1 MANYLFRIDVS
12 PSVGTGHLR
21 RCLTLAQEL
30 KEHAAE
36 VFFACRLE
44 SFNIEKYVAHI
55 AAGWEEYNWSLTP
68 EEDARKVVQS
78 CRKYNIDSLII
89 DHYRAD
95 ETYQKSLYASGVKWL
110 QFDGAARYPFWA
122 DWILN
127 ISPAA
132 SASKY
137 ESLKQRKE
145 TRLLLG
151 PRYAP
156 LRREFRKYNNAGHPK
171 SGEVRTILLT
181 FGGGDD
187 RGATIFC
194 LKAIQSLKINVE
206 KMVLLSSNNPKK
218 EEIIK
223 WCGENRAN
231 IKIIVDAEE
240 TVPYMASAD
249 LAITAGGMTVF
260 ELAALGVP
268 AIILQIA
275 DNQTP
280 ITRAWQQQGYGVDM
294 GHLDQ
299 LRREDL
305 QREMMS
311 LVQDNV
317 RRTAMS
323 SAGKSMVDSL
333 GAGRVARVLLSQETD
348 ELE

>member
-1 MANYLFRIDVS
+1 VS
-12 PSVGTGHLR
+12 PAAGTGHLR

-30 KEHAAE
+30 KGHDAE

-44 SFNIEKYVAHI
+44 SFDIEKHVAHI
-55 AAGWEEYNWSLTP
+55 ASGWEEYNWSLTA

-78 CRKYNIDSLII
+78 FGKYNIDSLII

-95 ETYQKSLYASGVKWL
+95 EAYQRSLYASGVKWL
-110 QFDGAARYPFWA
+110 QFDGAARCSFWA

-127 ISPAA
+127 ISPDV
-132 SASKY
+132 SAGKY
-137 ESLKQRKE
+137 EFLKQRKE

-156 LRREFRKYNNAGHPK
+156 LRREFRKYNNASHPK
-171 SGEVRTILLT
+171 SEEVRTILLT

-187 RGATIFC
+187 RGATVFC
-194 LKAIQSLKINVE
+194 LETIQSLKVNIE
-206 KMVLLSSNNPKK
+206 SIVLLSSNNPKK

-223 WCGENRAN
+223 WCGENQAN
-231 IKIIVDAEE
+231 VRIIIDAEE
-240 TVPYMASAD
+240 TVPFMASAD

-268 AIILQIA
+268 AMILQIA
-275 DNQTP
+275 DNQAP
-280 ITRAWQQQGYGVDM
+280 ITKAWQQQGYGVDM
-294 GHLDQ
+294 GCLDQ

-305 QREMMS
+305 QDEMMS
-311 LVQDNV
+311 LIQDNM
-317 RRTAMS
+317 RRTVMS
-323 SAGKSMVDSL
+323 SVGKSMVDSL
-333 GAGRVARVLLSQETD
+333 GARRVAQVLLSRETD

>member
-1 MANYLFRIDVS
+1 MPKFLFRLDVS
-12 PSVGTGHLR
+12 PSAGTGHLR
-21 RCLTLAQEL
+21 RCLTLAHEL
-30 KEHAAE
+30 KDHGAD

-44 SFNIEKYVAHI
+44 SFNIEKHVAHV
-55 AAGWEEYNWSLTP
+55 AAGWEEYQWSLTP

-95 ETYQKSLYASGVKWL
+95 EAYQRTLYESGIKWL
-110 QFDGAARYPFWA
+110 QFDGAARYAFWA

-132 SASKY
+132 SASRY

-156 LRREFRKYNNAGHPK
+156 LRKEFRKYNNAAYPK
-171 SGEVRTILLT
+171 SGAVRQILLT

-194 LKAIQSLKINVE
+194 LEAIQSLTLNVE
-206 KMVLLSSNNPKK
+206 SIVLLSGNNPKK
-218 EEIIK
+218 DEIIK
-223 WCGENRAN
+223 WCGENGAHVTM
-231 IKIIVDAEE
+231 ITDAEE

-275 DNQTP
+275 DNQVP
-280 ITRAWQQQGYGVDM
+280 IARAWQQRGYGADR

-299 LRREDL
+299 LHQKDL
-305 QREMMS
+305 QREVMS
-311 LVQDNV
+311 LLQDTA
-317 RRTAMS
+317 RRAAMS
-323 SAGKSMVDSL
+323 SVGRAMVDGL
-333 GAGRVARVLLSQETD
+333 GAGRVAKVLLSREAD
-348 ELE
+348 KLE